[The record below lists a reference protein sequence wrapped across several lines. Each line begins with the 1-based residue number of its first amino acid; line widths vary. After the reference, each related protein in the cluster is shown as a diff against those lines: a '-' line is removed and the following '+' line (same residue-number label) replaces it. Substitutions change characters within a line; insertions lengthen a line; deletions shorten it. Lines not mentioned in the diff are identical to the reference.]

1 MAKHNASNT
10 RIKREYFDY
19 LKEAMRRDDASID
32 QVAKALVRFE
42 GSTGHKDFKRFHR
55 EQAKAFKRKLDSEV
69 NERTGKPL
77 ARATVHSTLAA
88 LRAFF
93 IWLAGQPG
101 FKSRIAYADADY
113 FNLSEKDVR
122 IAQASRAKPVPTLE
136 QVHHV
141 LATMPT
147 GTDIEHRNRALI
159 AFAILT
165 GARDGALAS
174 FKMKHVNLA
183 EGLVDQDAR
192 DVKTK
197 ASKSFTTWFFPV
209 GGDALQIVAEWCEH
223 LRESL
228 LWGGDDPLFPKTA
241 MGLGVQGG
249 FEPVGLAREH
259 WSGAGPIRRVFRE
272 AFEAAGLPYF
282 NPHSFRDTL
291 VQLGE
296 RVCRSPEE
304 FKAWSQN
311 LGHERVL
318 TTLTSY
324 GAVPAQRQAVL
335 IRNLANAPLTNDDE
349 RLAALVAE
357 TVKKFRSVA

>member
-1 MAKHNASNT
+1 
-10 RIKREYFDY
+10 
-19 LKEAMRRDDASID
+19 
-32 QVAKALVRFE
+32 
-42 GSTGHKDFKRFHR
+42 
-55 EQAKAFKRKLDSEV
+55 
-69 NERTGKPL
+69 
-77 ARATVHSTLAA
+77 
-88 LRAFF
+88 
-93 IWLAGQPG
+93 
-101 FKSRIAYADADY
+101 
-113 FNLSEKDVR
+113 VR
-122 IAQASRAKPVPTLE
+122 IAQASRSKPVPTLE

-141 LATMPT
+141 LTAMPT
-147 GTDIEHRNRALI
+147 RTDIEQRNRALI

-174 FKMKHVNLA
+174 FKLKHVNLA

-197 ASKSFTTWFFPV
+197 ASKSFITWFFPV
-209 GGDALQIVAEWCEH
+209 GGDALQIVVDWCEH

-228 LWGGDDPLFPKTA
+228 LWGGDDPLFPKTVI
-241 MGLGVQGG
+241 GLGEQGG
-249 FEPVGLAREH
+249 FEPVGIAREH
-259 WSGAGPIRRVFRE
+259 WSGAGPIRKVFRE

-324 GAVPAQRQAVL
+324 GAVPAQRQAEL
-335 IRNLANAPLTNDDE
+335 IRNLADGPLTDEDE
-349 RLAALVAE
+349 RLAPIVAE
-357 TVKKFRSVA
+357 TVKRFRSVA